1 MKPAP
6 SAIKYF
12 RYRRDHVPCAINDP
26 PSTFAPAAV
35 TPSSSPSRIRFVSGD
50 VIKSAIPSQSEENC
64 HPERSEGSAF
74 SCKFITRHSALAT
87 ASSRMPEQDHIAVLH
102 DVFFSFQLHLRLLA
116 RGRETSSLHQI
127 LPVHHFGLDESA
139 LDIAVNRT
147 RCLLCVHSTTDRPR
161 AALRLARSEK

>member
-26 PSTFAPAAV
+26 PSIFAPAAV
-35 TPSSSPSRIRFVSGD
+35 TPSSSPSRIRFVPGD

-102 DVFFSFQLHLRLLA
+102 DVLFSFQPHLRLLA
-116 RGRETSSLHQI
+116 RGRKTSGLHQI
-127 LPVHHFGLDESA
+127 LPIHNFGLDETA
-139 LDIAVNRT
+139 LDVAVNRA
-147 RCLLCVHSTTDRPR
+147 RGLLRVHPATNRPR
-161 AALRLARSEK
+161 ATLRLARGEK